1 MYYNSNGSFHHA
13 AKWTDATQSTH
24 FSAIR
29 NNFANFY
36 LFCTKMRFGSS
47 HIPSCCSSN
56 AAPQHEPWLRQQEVF
71 SIFAS
76 CFL

>member
-1 MYYNSNGSFHHA
+1 MVHFIMPPNGQMQR
-13 AKWTDATQSTH
+13 KVTH

-36 LFCTKMRFGSS
+36 LFCAKMRFGSS

-71 SIFAS
+71 RIFAS

>member
-1 MYYNSNGSFHHA
+1 MVHFIMPPNGQMQR
-13 AKWTDATQSTH
+13 KVTH

-36 LFCTKMRFGSS
+36 LFCAKMRFGSS

-56 AAPQHEPWLRQQEVF
+56 AAPQHQGWRMRFRKISVKNMDDYVK
-71 SIFAS
+71 
-76 CFL
+76 

>member
-1 MYYNSNGSFHHA
+1 MVHFIMPPNGQMQR
-13 AKWTDATQSTH
+13 KVTH

-36 LFCTKMRFGSS
+36 LFCAKMRFGSS

>member
-1 MYYNSNGSFHHA
+1 MVHFIMPPNGQMQR
-13 AKWTDATQSTH
+13 KVTH